1 MKFMI
6 TIIIKNTNNQ
16 NLKLKLEKI
25 INNEELDID
34 NILGTVNKEKHYDKL
49 IITLKN
55 LSQRIKTMKNYQC
68 CQFNDFLMWNHCFFI
83 FS

>member
-1 MKFMI
+1 MENHSYLFLNNTKTFEMMKFMI
-6 TIIIKNTNNQ
+6 TIIIENTNNQ

-49 IITLKN
+49 IITLEI
-55 LSQRIKTMKNYQC
+55 LS
-68 CQFNDFLMWNHCFFI
+68 
-83 FS
+83 